1 MNISHRSLSKGWS
14 AAKLNKKPAALGT
27 LTLMLFLT
35 MFLQLII
42 PQVHAANVE
51 ITSVSPKT
59 GKVGDFV
66 NLVGKINTTN
76 GKYQVFLGNVQ
87 VASGSA
93 SGNNVNCS
101 FRVPSMP
108 TGNYTLTLCDVTAN
122 INATSW
128 FFVKTA
134 QYVSVAKPP
143 RPRQLQQGA
152 KINITVSISGGKA
165 ETTYIAN
172 VTVKT
177 PANET
182 YYSLVSLKTTDRGEA
197 LTLLKYPENFLG
209 NAHTNY
215 AGIYTVAFNG
225 TLASDEFSI
234 GLTDQTEYHRGDTVK
249 IVAIGYETLNG
260 ENVTITIGFG
270 NKKVDRFNCTVS
282 NGIVEANWTVPK
294 DALIGNY
301 SLNITPRPENKKVND
316 TQVFAVPGFKI
327 EITSRDLAGEPVS
340 NVLVKVFDK
349 NVNKTYN
356 ATSNSGGVSTLWL
369 ERGEHDFTAYFKNV
383 RVGKASS
390 NITQEAKLNL
400 TCLLTN
406 LKASVVGGQNNALKV
421 PFVTLNLSIT
431 YVTDLDGCRVENETI
446 VSQTGVD
453 GFAQFKSFILNAS
466 SCKIVASRYG
476 RVFNLNNDTLTGLKP
491 VGWNNITIIC
501 PLEALQVTVLDGK
514 GTPISNALVEA
525 REAMGGLR
533 YTGYT
538 DQEGQ
543 VSLNCLFGLYDLKVY
558 SKGVLLN
565 TTTAELFEEKSI
577 TICCRLYNLPIY
589 IKVVDYF
596 GQPIPNANVTLERN
610 GVLIGSELTG
620 SNGVVGFTEIGGTLT
635 IKVYLSGQQ
644 PESTI
649 TCSIVEARDE
659 ANPIV
664 VKVYRYVI
672 LASLLLETS
681 WFTTIILIVAFA
693 VLLILIE
700 TSVRRKWLK
709 TGKTS

>member
-1 MNISHRSLSKGWS
+1 M
-14 AAKLNKKPAALGT
+14 NKKPAALGT

-51 ITSVSPKT
+51 IISVSPKT
-59 GKVGDFV
+59 GKVGDVV
-66 NLVGKINTTN
+66 NLIGKINTTN
-76 GKYQVFLGNVQ
+76 GEYQVFLGNVQ
-87 VASGSA
+87 VAGGSA

-101 FRVPSMP
+101 FKVPSMP
-108 TGNYTLTLCDVTAN
+108 TGNYTLTLCDVTADM
-122 INATSW
+122 NATSW

-143 RPRQLQQGA
+143 HPRQLQQGA
-152 KINITVSISGGKA
+152 KTINITVSISGGKA

-172 VTVKT
+172 ITVKT

-182 YYSLVSLKTTDRGEA
+182 YYSLVSLNTTDKGEA
-197 LTLLKYPENFLG
+197 STLLKYPENFLG

-215 AGIYTVAFNG
+215 TGIYTVAFNG

-249 IVAIGYETLNG
+249 IVAIGYETLND
-260 ENVTITIGFG
+260 ENVTITISFG

-294 DALIGNY
+294 DAFIGNY
-301 SLNITPRPENKKVND
+301 SLNITPQPENKKVND

-327 EITSRDLAGEPVS
+327 EITSRNLAGEPVS

-349 NVNKTYN
+349 NANKTYN

-431 YVTDLDGCRVENETI
+431 YVMDLDGGRVENETI

-466 SCKIVASRYG
+466 SYKIVASRYG

-514 GTPISNALVEA
+514 GTPIPNALVEA

-538 DQEGQ
+538 DQEGR

-649 TCSIVEARDE
+649 TCSITEARDE

-672 LASLLLETS
+672 LASLLLEAP

-700 TSVRRKWLK
+700 TSVRRKRLK

>member
-1 MNISHRSLSKGWS
+1 M
-14 AAKLNKKPAALGT
+14 NKKPAALGT

-59 GKVGDFV
+59 GKVGDVV
-66 NLVGKINTTN
+66 NLIGKINTTN
-76 GKYQVFLGNVQ
+76 GEYQVFLGNVQ
-87 VASGSA
+87 VAGGSA

-101 FRVPSMP
+101 FKVPSMP

-122 INATSW
+122 MNATSW

-143 RPRQLQQGA
+143 HPRQLQQGA
-152 KINITVSISGGKA
+152 KTINITVSISGGKA

-172 VTVKT
+172 ITVKT

-182 YYSLVSLKTTDRGEA
+182 YYSLVSLNTTDKGEA
-197 LTLLKYPENFLG
+197 STLLKYPENFLG

-215 AGIYTVAFNG
+215 TGIYTVAFNG

-249 IVAIGYETLNG
+249 IVAIGYEMLNG
-260 ENVTITIGFG
+260 ENVSITIGFG

-294 DALIGNY
+294 DAFIGNY

-327 EITSRDLAGEPVS
+327 EITSRNLAGEPVS

-349 NVNKTYN
+349 NANKTYN

-406 LKASVVGGQNNALKV
+406 LKAFVVGGQNNALKV
-421 PFVTLNLSIT
+421 SFVTLNLSIT
-431 YVTDLDGCRVENETI
+431 YVTDLDGGRVENETI

-466 SCKIVASRYG
+466 SYKIVASRYG

-514 GTPISNALVEA
+514 GTPIPNALVEA

-538 DQEGQ
+538 DQEGR

-649 TCSIVEARDE
+649 TCSITEARDK

-672 LASLLLETS
+672 LASLLLETP

-700 TSVRRKWLK
+700 TSVSRKRLK

>member
-1 MNISHRSLSKGWS
+1 
-14 AAKLNKKPAALGT
+14 LNKKPAALGT

-59 GKVGDFV
+59 GKVGDVV
-66 NLVGKINTTN
+66 NLIGKINTTN
-76 GKYQVFLGNVQ
+76 GEYQVFLGNVQ
-87 VASGSA
+87 VAGGSA

-101 FRVPSMP
+101 FKVPSMP

-122 INATSW
+122 MNATSW

-143 RPRQLQQGA
+143 HPRQLQQGA
-152 KINITVSISGGKA
+152 KTINITVSISGGKA

-172 VTVKT
+172 ITVKT

-182 YYSLVSLKTTDRGEA
+182 YYSLVSLNTTDKGEA
-197 LTLLKYPENFLG
+197 STLLKYPENFLG

-215 AGIYTVAFNG
+215 TGIYTVAFNG

-249 IVAIGYETLNG
+249 IVAIGYEMLNG
-260 ENVTITIGFG
+260 ENVSITIGFG

-294 DALIGNY
+294 DAFIGNY

-327 EITSRDLAGEPVS
+327 EITSRNLAGEPVS

-349 NVNKTYN
+349 NANKTYN